1 MECCYLQVVVGP
13 PVFPVILGGSFNIH
27 LLPVHAFVLL
37 MTAGCVPQQ
46 FLATPAS
53 SAGCSGA
60 NRVDQSLFGL
70 FLVYPI
76 MTVHL
81 CEPPAYR

>member
-1 MECCYLQVVVGP
+1 MGPSVVLVG
-13 PVFPVILGGSFNIH
+13 LDGCFNVH

-37 MTAGCVPQQ
+37 MTIGCVPQQ

-53 SAGCSGA
+53 SAGYSGA
-60 NRVDQSLFGL
+60 NRVDQSSVGL

-81 CEPPAYR
+81 CKPPIRR